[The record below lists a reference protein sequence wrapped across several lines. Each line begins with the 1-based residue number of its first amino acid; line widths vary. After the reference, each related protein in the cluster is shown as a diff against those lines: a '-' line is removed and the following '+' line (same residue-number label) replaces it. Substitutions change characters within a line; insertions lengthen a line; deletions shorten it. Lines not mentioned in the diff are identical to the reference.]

1 MISAKMKPS
10 TTLFETKVVE
20 PVKSTIHNK
29 IVLFIFALDTRYID
43 WYGYKI
49 LLNSLLEHK

>member
-1 MISAKMKPS
+1 MIWAKIQPS
-10 TTLFETKVVE
+10 MTFFETKVVE

-43 WYGYKI
+43 LYGYKTPT
-49 LLNSLLEHK
+49 